1 MSIEKIIGIAQS
13 GIVKSPDKIL
23 TIGLGSCVGISL
35 YDKENK
41 IAGLVHIMLPSSY
54 EFKNNENKLKYAD
67 TAISILV
74 EELKKKNAY
83 VDKLEAKIVGGAQ
96 MFNFKDS
103 RALSDIGQRNI
114 IAVEKKLEELSIPIV
129 SKDIG
134 GNKGRTMIVDAY
146 TGRVTIKVLG
156 KNIKEI

>member
-1 MSIEKIIGIAQS
+1 
-13 GIVKSPDKIL
+13 
-23 TIGLGSCVGISL
+23 
-35 YDKENK
+35 
-41 IAGLVHIMLPSSY
+41 MLPSSY

>member
-35 YDKENK
+35 YDKVNK

-54 EFKNNENKLKYAD
+54 EFKNNENKFKYAD
-67 TAISILV
+67 TAIPMLV
-74 EELKKKNAY
+74 EELRKEKANN
-83 VDKLEAKIVGGAQ
+83 LEAKIVGGAQ
-96 MFNFKDS
+96 MFNFNDS

-129 SKDIG
+129 SKDVG

-146 TGRVTIKVLG
+146 TGMITIKILG